1 MYKKEKM
8 TTASKITLVGAG
20 PGGTDLISLRGL
32 KALAKADIVLYD
44 ALVSEE
50 LLQYCPQ
57 AVQKIYVGKRA
68 NKHAYSQDEINE
80 LLVKY
85 AFSHGHVVRLKG
97 GDPFVFG
104 RGYEE
109 IEFAQKY
116 HVETEVIPGIS
127 SAIGVPS
134 LQGIPI
140 THRGTTES
148 FWVITG
154 TTSSGKI
161 SQDVCLAAKTTATV
175 VILMGVS
182 KLAEIVA
189 IYKAEGRD
197 SLPIAIIQNG
207 ALPNEKVIVA
217 DIQSIESH
225 ALESQIGSPAVIV
238 IGEVVSFHV
247 DYSKFIRENE
257 LVSI

>member
-1 MYKKEKM
+1 M
-8 TTASKITLVGAG
+8 TVSSKITLVGAG

-50 LLQYCPQ
+50 LLQYSPQ

-68 NKHAYSQDEINE
+68 NKHAYSQDQINE
-80 LLVKY
+80 MLVKY
-85 AFSHGHVVRLKG
+85 ALSHGHVVRLKG

-109 IEFAQKY
+109 IEFAHK
-116 HVETEVIPGIS
+116 HNIETEVIPGIS

-161 SQDVCLAAKTTATV
+161 AQDVYTAAKTSATV
-175 VILMGVS
+175 VILMGVR
-182 KLAEIVA
+182 KLPEIVR
-189 IYKAEGRD
+189 IYKEAGRD

-207 ALPNEKVIVA
+207 AMPNEKIAVA
-217 DIQSIESH
+217 DIQSIENIAKELH
-225 ALESQIGSPAVIV
+225 IESPAVIV
-238 IGEVVSFHV
+238 IGEVVSFHA
-247 DYSKFIRENE
+247 DYQKLIRENE
-257 LVSI
+257 LINI

>member
-1 MYKKEKM
+1 KKEKM
-8 TTASKITLVGAG
+8 TTHSKITLVGAG

-57 AVQKIYVGKRA
+57 AVQKIYVGKRSSQ
-68 NKHAYSQDEINE
+68 HAYRQDEINQM
-80 LLVKY
+80 LVDY
-85 AFSHGHVVRLKG
+85 AISHGHVVRLKG

-109 IEFAQKY
+109 IEFAQKRNI
-116 HVETEVIPGIS
+116 ETEVIPGIS

-161 SQDVCLAAKTTATV
+161 AQDVYTAAKTSRSEEHTSE
-175 VILMGVS
+175 L
-182 KLAEIVA
+182 
-189 IYKAEGRD
+189 
-197 SLPIAIIQNG
+197 
-207 ALPNEKVIVA
+207 
-217 DIQSIESH
+217 QS
-225 ALESQIGSPAVIV
+225 
-238 IGEVVSFHV
+238 
-247 DYSKFIRENE
+247 R
-257 LVSI
+257 

>member
-1 MYKKEKM
+1 M
-8 TTASKITLVGAG
+8 TVSSKITLVGAG

-68 NKHAYSQDEINE
+68 NKHAYSQDQINE
-80 LLVKY
+80 MLVKY
-85 AFSHGHVVRLKG
+85 ALSHGHVVRLKG

-109 IEFAQKY
+109 IEFAHKNNI
-116 HVETEVIPGIS
+116 ETEVIPGIS

-161 SQDVCLAAKTTATV
+161 AQDVYTAAKTSATV
-175 VILMGVS
+175 VILMGVR
-182 KLAEIVA
+182 KLPEIVR
-189 IYKAEGRD
+189 IYKEAGRD

-207 ALPNEKVIVA
+207 AMPNEKIAVA
-217 DIQSIESH
+217 DIQSIENVAKELH
-225 ALESQIGSPAVIV
+225 IESPAVIV
-238 IGEVVSFHV
+238 IGEVVSFHA
-247 DYSKFIRENE
+247 DYQKLIRENE
-257 LVSI
+257 LINI

>member
-1 MYKKEKM
+1 MISE
-8 TTASKITLVGAG
+8 SKITLVGAG

-68 NKHAYSQDEINE
+68 NKHAYSQDEINAM
-80 LLVKY
+80 LVRF
-85 AFSHGHVVRLKG
+85 ALSHGHVVRLKG

-109 IEFAQKY
+109 IEYARGY
-116 HVETEVIPGIS
+116 GIETDVIPGIS

-154 TTSSGKI
+154 TTSSGAI
-161 SQDVCLAAKTTATV
+161 ASDVYQAAKTNATV
-175 VILMGVS
+175 VILMGVG
-182 KLAEIVA
+182 KLGEIVD
-189 IYKAEGRD
+189 IYKKENRH
-197 SLPIAIIQNG
+197 SLPVAIIQNG
-207 ALPNEKVIVA
+207 AMPDEKIALAEIDTIVERA
-217 DIQSIESH
+217 A
-225 ALESQIGSPAVIV
+225 ALKIGSPAVIV
-238 IGEVVSFHV
+238 IGEVVALHR
-247 DYSKFIRENE
+247 DFIKSVRIHEFAI
-257 LVSI
+257 S

>member
-1 MYKKEKM
+1 M
-8 TTASKITLVGAG
+8 TIASKITLVGAG

-57 AVQKIYVGKRA
+57 AVQKIYVGKRS
-68 NKHAYSQDEINE
+68 NKHAYTQDEINE
-80 LLVKY
+80 LLVKF
-85 AFSHGHVVRLKG
+85 AQSHGNVVRLKG

-109 IEFAQKY
+109 IEFAHKQGI
-116 HVETEVIPGIS
+116 ETEVIPGIS

-148 FWVITG
+148 FRVLTG
-154 TTSSGKI
+154 TTSSGKL
-161 SQDVCLAAKTTATV
+161 SQDVFIAARTSATV
-175 VILMGVS
+175 AMCMGAG
-182 KLAEIVA
+182 KVA
-189 IYKAEGRD
+189 
-197 SLPIAIIQNG
+197 
-207 ALPNEKVIVA
+207 
-217 DIQSIESH
+217 
-225 ALESQIGSPAVIV
+225 
-238 IGEVVSFHV
+238 
-247 DYSKFIRENE
+247 
-257 LVSI
+257 

>member
-1 MYKKEKM
+1 M
-8 TTASKITLVGAG
+8 TVSSKITLVGAG

-68 NKHAYSQDEINE
+68 SKHAYSQDQINE
-80 LLVKY
+80 MLVKY
-85 AFSHGHVVRLKG
+85 ALSHGHVVRLKG

-109 IEFAQKY
+109 IAFAQKY
-116 HVETEVIPGIS
+116 NIETEVIPGIS

-161 SQDVCLAAKTTATV
+161 AQDVYTAAKTSATV
-175 VILMGVS
+175 VILMGVR
-182 KLAEIVA
+182 KLPEIVR
-189 IYKAEGRD
+189 IYKEEGRG

-207 ALPNEKVIVA
+207 AMPNEKIAVA
-217 DIQSIESH
+217 DIQSIENV
-225 ALESQIGSPAVIV
+225 AKELQIESPAVIV
-238 IGEVVSFHV
+238 IGEVVSFHT
-247 DYSKFIRENE
+247 DYQKLIRENE
-257 LVSI
+257 LVNV

>member
-1 MYKKEKM
+1 M
-8 TTASKITLVGAG
+8 TVTSKITLVGAG

-68 NKHAYSQDEINE
+68 NKHAYSQDEINRM
-80 LLVKY
+80 LVKY
-85 AFSHGHVVRLKG
+85 AVSHGHVVRLKG

-109 IEFAQKY
+109 IEFAQKNQI
-116 HVETEVIPGIS
+116 ETEVIPGIS

-161 SQDVCLAAKTTATV
+161 AQDVYTAAKTSATV

-182 KLAEIVA
+182 KLTEIVE
-189 IYKAEGRD
+189 IYKNEGRG
-197 SLPIAIIQNG
+197 SLPVAIIQNG
-207 ALPNEKVIVA
+207 AMPNEKVAVA
-217 DIQSIESH
+217 DIQSIENLAH
-225 ALESQIGSPAVIV
+225 ELQMGSPAVIV
-238 IGEVVSFHV
+238 IGEVVSFHT
-247 DYSKFIRENE
+247 DYLKFIKENE
-257 LVSI
+257 LVTI

>member
-1 MYKKEKM
+1 M
-8 TTASKITLVGAG
+8 TVSSKITLVGAG

-68 NKHAYSQDEINE
+68 SKHTYSQGQINE
-80 LLVKY
+80 MLVKY
-85 AFSHGHVVRLKG
+85 ALSHGHVVRLKG

-109 IEFAQKY
+109 IEFAHK
-116 HVETEVIPGIS
+116 HNIETEVIPGIS

-161 SQDVCLAAKTTATV
+161 AQDVYTAAKTSATV
-175 VILMGVS
+175 VILMGVR
-182 KLAEIVA
+182 KLPEIVR
-189 IYKAEGRD
+189 IYKEEGRD

-207 ALPNEKVIVA
+207 AMPNEKIAIA
-217 DIQSIESH
+217 DIQSIENVAKDLH
-225 ALESQIGSPAVIV
+225 IESPAVII
-238 IGEVVSFHV
+238 IGEVVSLHA
-247 DYSKFIRENE
+247 DYQKIIRENE
-257 LVSI
+257 LVNI

>member
-1 MYKKEKM
+1 MITE
-8 TTASKITLVGAG
+8 SKITLVGAG

-32 KALAKADIVLYD
+32 KALAKADVVLYD

-57 AVQKIYVGKRA
+57 AVQKIYVGKRS
-68 NKHAYSQDEINE
+68 NKHACSQTEINE
-80 LLVKY
+80 MLVRY

-109 IEFAQKY
+109 IEFARKFGI
-116 HVETEVIPGIS
+116 ETVVIPGIS

-154 TTSSGKI
+154 TTSSGTI
-161 SQDVCLAAKTTATV
+161 SSDIYLAAKTNATV
-175 VILMGVS
+175 VILMGVR
-182 KLAEIVA
+182 KLPEIVS
-189 IYKAEGRD
+189 IYKNEGRG

-207 ALPNEKVIVA
+207 AMPNEKIAVA
-217 DIQSIESH
+217 DIQSIEH
-225 ALESQIGSPAVIV
+225 M
-238 IGEVVSFHV
+238 
-247 DYSKFIRENE
+247 
-257 LVSI
+257 